1 MKINKYFK
9 NMAGENISHGFRL
22 KNIYETKKYLIQE
35 INRNELTSEKH
46 KTVCATLNYVEHF
59 LI

>member
-1 MKINKYFK
+1 MD
-9 NMAGENISHGFRL
+9 GENISHGFRL